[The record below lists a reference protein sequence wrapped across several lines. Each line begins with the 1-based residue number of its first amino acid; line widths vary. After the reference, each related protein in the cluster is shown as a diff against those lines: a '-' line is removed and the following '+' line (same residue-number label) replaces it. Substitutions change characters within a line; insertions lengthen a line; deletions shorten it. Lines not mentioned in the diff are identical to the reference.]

1 MLQLRY
7 FFDSALAESFSKTA
21 KKYMVPVS
29 AVSSSVRRLE
39 NELGVALFE
48 RTGNR
53 IFLTEKGK
61 QFLQNV
67 EVALKEIQK
76 GVSTVTADC
85 NQGEPLTVLL
95 RSARKIITRQAL
107 DFQQFYPSIAF
118 RLDIAHPESKDTDYD
133 IVIGSCDDLLAGYD
147 SFELFR
153 QKIRVEVRG
162 DDALCQRKITLN
174 HLKDRVFVAPNRN
187 SGIFKQFSSACE
199 RNGFTPH
206 IIMECNDYSC
216 YNMYISAGTA
226 LGVTVGN
233 ENKPRMADAQFLDIV
248 DFDEMRIINVYY
260 KETAYH
266 GTVKLFIDFL
276 RDRYGAV

>member
-1 MLQLRY
+1 MEMLQLRY

-85 NQGEPLTVLL
+85 NQGEPLTV
-95 RSARKIITRQAL
+95 
-107 DFQQFYPSIAF
+107 
-118 RLDIAHPESKDTDYD
+118 
-133 IVIGSCDDLLAGYD
+133 
-147 SFELFR
+147 
-153 QKIRVEVRG
+153 
-162 DDALCQRKITLN
+162 
-174 HLKDRVFVAPNRN
+174 
-187 SGIFKQFSSACE
+187 
-199 RNGFTPH
+199 
-206 IIMECNDYSC
+206 
-216 YNMYISAGTA
+216 
-226 LGVTVGN
+226 
-233 ENKPRMADAQFLDIV
+233 
-248 DFDEMRIINVYY
+248 
-260 KETAYH
+260 
-266 GTVKLFIDFL
+266 
-276 RDRYGAV
+276 